1 MEVKAKHVH
10 FSFLGLLLL
19 LGTTIWVSYFH
30 LGLMNEFMTYFFAT
44 AKSLIILF
52 VFMGFAKTSDIS
64 RLYFYL
70 GLSGVFLL
78 AALVLDDVL
87 FRPGIN

>member
-10 FSFLGLLLL
+10 LSFLGLLLL
-19 LGTTIWVSYFH
+19 LATTIWVSYFH
-30 LGLMNEFMTYFFAT
+30 LGVINEFMTYFFAI

-52 VFMGFAKTSDIS
+52 VFMGFAKTSNIS

-70 GLSGVFLL
+70 ALSGVLL
-78 AALVLDDVL
+78 LVVLALDDVL
-87 FRPGIN
+87 MRWNSF